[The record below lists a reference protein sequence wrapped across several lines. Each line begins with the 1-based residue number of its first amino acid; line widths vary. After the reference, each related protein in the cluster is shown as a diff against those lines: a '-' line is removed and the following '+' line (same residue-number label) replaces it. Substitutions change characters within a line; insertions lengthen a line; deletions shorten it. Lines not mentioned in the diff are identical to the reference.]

1 MCATVRRMRAMNDA
15 AGRWAAVQRGR
26 FLCAGALAT
35 LACALAG
42 VALNLAGL
50 HEWAP
55 TWPAL
60 AALVLLG
67 AALLAERARRPGLA
81 IALSLPVV
89 ALGVFVLGVALF
101 DLRDALGEHLD
112 SLTALPSN
120 SAAGLL
126 AAALALALGARNARA
141 GVQILCTVLA
151 ALAVSLGTFGLLGRL
166 LGIAPGIGWGA
177 VSSVSI
183 LTGSGLVVCGS
194 TLLLQRALGR
204 DGGDAGTRASLLP
217 ALFVLAIAL
226 GATAMAWRVSAE
238 AQANAQRQRFEH
250 EAQQL
255 AATIELRLRGY
266 FDVLRGAQGLFA
278 ASESVEAEEWR
289 RYWDQVDLASR
300 YPGIVGMGY
309 APRIDARQRSDFEGD
324 IAARLRPGYR
334 IWPEGSR
341 ETYYPVTFL
350 EPQRGANLWRVGF
363 DLGSELPRREAVERA
378 LGRDEVA
385 LSGKLDVAGDVA
397 GEVEPGF
404 AVYVPLRVGKR
415 DEDPPSRTL
424 GVAYFE
430 FRARDWVQPI
440 GTPQRSGLQIR
451 LFDGEREDE
460 AQLLYADANGAA
472 AGGLVYGQTLDMAG
486 RRWHLVTRATPAFV
500 RANASVAPLSV
511 LLVGLF
517 CSLLL
522 FAIAFLLV
530 GLRSRAERLA
540 ERRTAELRRS
550 QQAFQALTD
559 TANDAI
565 IAAGADGRI
574 RYVNPSAERCFGYGA
589 SELHGQLLT
598 VLMPERYRPLHDA
611 GMAAFLAGGEPRV
624 IGHTIELAGLR
635 HDGSEFPLEI
645 SIAHWQSDG
654 EHHFTAILRDITRRR
669 DAEKTVESQRRELE
683 RSNADLEQFA
693 YVASHDLQ
701 EPLRMVASY
710 VQLLS
715 RRYKGK
721 LDQDA
726 DDFIGF
732 AVDGALRMQ
741 RLIDDLLAYSRI
753 ATRADHKREVAV
765 ADCLEAALRNLATRI
780 QETHADI
787 RFGALPRV
795 CIDPLQMTQ
804 LLQNII
810 GNALKFCGEQRPEI
824 SIDAARED
832 DCWHFQVRDNGIG
845 LDPQYAERIFVIFQR
860 LHTRQ
865 HYAGTGIGLAICKK
879 IVERAGGRIWVE
891 SQPGNGATF
900 HFTLPVLEHEA

>member
-1 MCATVRRMRAMNDA
+1 MSDV
-15 AGRWAAVQRGR
+15 AGRRAARQRGQ
-26 FLCAGALAT
+26 FLWAGALAT
-35 LACALAG
+35 LGCAFAG

-60 AALVLLG
+60 AALLLLG

-89 ALGVFVLGVALF
+89 ALGGGVLVITLAGARDTLGA
-101 DLRDALGEHLD
+101 DLN
-112 SLTALPSN
+112 SLSALPGN

-126 AAALALALGARNARA
+126 AAALALALGARSSRA
-141 GVQILCTVLA
+141 GVQILCTLLA

-166 LGIAPGIGWGA
+166 LGITPGIGWGG

-183 LTGSGLVVCGS
+183 LTGSGLIVCGS
-194 TLLLQRALGR
+194 TLLLQRALGH
-204 DGGDAGTRASLLP
+204 DGGDAGARASLLP

-238 AQANAQRQRFEH
+238 TQAGAQRQRFEH

-255 AATIELRLRGY
+255 AATIELRLGGY
-266 FDVLRGAQGLFA
+266 FDVLHGAQGLFA
-278 ASESVEAEEWR
+278 ASDSVEVDEWR
-289 RYWDQVDLASR
+289 RYWAPIDLSSR

-309 APRIDARQRSDFEGD
+309 APRLDARQRSDFEGD
-324 IAARLRPGYR
+324 MAARLRPGFR
-334 IWPEGSR
+334 IWPEGVR

-350 EPQRGANLWRVGF
+350 EPQRGANLWRIGF
-363 DLGSELPRREAVERA
+363 DLGSEAPRREAVERA
-378 LGRDEVA
+378 LVRDEIA
-385 LSGKLDVAGDVA
+385 LSGKLEVAGDVA

-404 AVYVPLRVGKR
+404 AVYAPLRIGER
-415 DEDPPSRTL
+415 DEEPGRAL
-424 GVAYFE
+424 GVGYFE

-440 GTPQRSGLQIR
+440 GTPQRSGLHIR

-472 AGGLVYGQTLDMAG
+472 AGGLVYGQTLDLAG
-486 RRWHLVTRATPAFV
+486 RRWRLVTRATPAFV
-500 RANASVAPLSV
+500 RANASSAPLSV

-522 FAIAFLLV
+522 FAIAWLLA
-530 GLRSRAERLA
+530 GLRARAERLA
-540 ERRTAELRRS
+540 EQRTAELQRS
-550 QQAFQALTD
+550 QQAFKALTD

-589 SELHGQLLT
+589 SELQQQLLT

-624 IGHTIELAGLR
+624 IGQTIELAGLR

-669 DAEKTVESQRRELE
+669 ETEKTMESQRKELE

-726 DDFIGF
+726 DEFIGF

-741 RLIDDLLAYSRI
+741 SLIDDLLTYSRI
-753 ATRADHKREVAV
+753 AARADHTREVPA
-765 ADCLEAALRNLATRI
+765 ADCLEAALRNLAARI
-780 QETHADI
+780 AETQADI
-787 RFGALPRV
+787 RFGTLPRV
-795 CIDPLQMTQ
+795 CVDPLLLTQ
-804 LLQNII
+804 LLQNLI
-810 GNALKFCGEQRPEI
+810 GNALKFCGERRPEI
-824 SIDAARED
+824 AIDAARED
-832 DCWHFQVRDNGIG
+832 ACWHFQVRDNGIG

-891 SQPGNGATF
+891 SRPGDGATF
-900 HFTLPVLEHEA
+900 HFTLPVLEPVA